1 MKRLTKR
8 KLTKSSLDE
17 LAERMPVLSEDFLK
31 GAVGGYKN
39 DCFWRCV
46 AYLVDSGNYSESDA
60 ENYANNFN
68 PENGYYYKK
77 DSSVSEEDMDRYQ
90 RENFY
95 SFSGTIMKIDP
106 NKVPG
111 LTGSTDH
118 AVVFKSIDEET
129 GWYIV
134 IDPQQ
139 EGREYMVPPGSL
151 LKSYVYAGPDSG
163 GGDVSGSYGDTS
175 GGGDDVSGSYGDT
188 SGGSGNITGIWN
200 P

>member
-31 GAVGGYKN
+31 GAVGGYNN

-68 PENGYYYKK
+68 PENGYYYTK
-77 DSSVSEEDMDRYQ
+77 DSGVSDEDMNRFQ
-90 RENFY
+90 RENFN
-95 SFSGTIMKIDP
+95 SFSGTILKIDP
-106 NKVPG
+106 DKVPNK
-111 LTGSTDH
+111 TGAGYH
-118 AVVFKSIDEET
+118 AVVYLET
-129 GWYIV
+129 KPNGSYYV
-134 IDPQQ
+134 YDPQ
-139 EGREYMVPPGSL
+139 ERKYYDVPPGAL
-151 LKSYVYAGPDSG
+151 EKTYVFAGPESG
-163 GGDVSGSYGDTS
+163 
-175 GGGDDVSGSYGDT
+175 DVSGSYGDT